1 MDELGILKDSA
12 AFSVHHIGGRGG
24 PSTSF
29 PAGSKANADIVY
41 VVYDAD
47 ADCIEQIV
55 DISQNEP
62 SPTMVLPYAVGEIQD
77 HGTLYLTYDPYMS
90 SILEPIQYTGLSY
103 PYPGVP
109 YDYVV
114 DDALRVVEKR
124 KVELM
129 SLDFILAKHPEIPK
143 PQFLSIDTQGSEL
156 SILKGAK
163 KTLETVVAVMVE
175 VEFTKI
181 YKDQPLFGEVHDFLL
196 ESGFVLMDLEHGIGT
211 TPSRGPV
218 GARAKGQLSW
228 GDALYFRKPENAE
241 RSALAF
247 IALSF
252 GYADY
257 ARSCFPIAEVVYPSI
272 HELLTEFESL
282 VASLKTKLPP
292 TFSDKYSANESRA
305 RFSNDFNQENSKER
319 GARLRN
325 IRSQLVKVLELLRIK
340 SLVKK
345 LYYSVDRILFERK
358 MIKLIQPMLRFSEE
372 NGLRTLKREL
382 TKQALTR

>member
-1 MDELGILKDSA
+1 MDEIGTLKKSA

-29 PAGSKANADIVY
+29 PAGSKTNADIVY

-47 ADCIEQIV
+47 ADCIEQII
-55 DISQNEP
+55 DISNNEQ
-62 SPTMVLPYAVGEIQD
+62 SSTIVLPYAVGEIQD
-77 HGTLYLTYDPYMS
+77 HGTLYITYDPYMS
-90 SILEPIQYTGLSY
+90 SILEPIQNTGLSY
-103 PYPGVP
+103 PYPGVS

-114 DDALRVVEKR
+114 DEALRVLEKR

-181 YKDQPLFGEVHDFLL
+181 YKDQPLFGDVHDFLL
-196 ESGFVLMDLEHGIGT
+196 ELGFVLMDLEHGIET

-247 IALSF
+247 VALNF

-257 ARSCFPIAEVVYPSI
+257 ARSCFPIGDMVYP
-272 HELLTEFESL
+272 FESI
-282 VASLKTKLPP
+282 VASLETTLPP

-305 RFSNDFNQENSKER
+305 RFSNNFSHANSKEN

-325 IRSQLVKVLELLRIK
+325 IRSQLVRILELLRIK

-345 LYYSVDRILFERK
+345 LYYFADRILFERK
-358 MIKLIQPMLRFSEE
+358 MIKLMQPMLRFSEE
-372 NGLRTLKREL
+372 NGLSALKHEL
-382 TKQALTR
+382 TRRALTR

>member
-1 MDELGILKDSA
+1 MDEIGTLKKSA

-47 ADCIEQIV
+47 ADCIEQII
-55 DISQNEP
+55 DISNNEQ
-62 SPTMVLPYAVGEIQD
+62 SSTIVLPYAVGEIQD
-77 HGTLYLTYDPYMS
+77 RGTLYITYDPYMS
-90 SILEPIQYTGLSY
+90 SILEPIQNTGLSY
-103 PYPGVP
+103 PYPGVS

-114 DDALRVVEKR
+114 DEALRVLEKR

-181 YKDQPLFGEVHDFLL
+181 YKDQPLFGDVHDFLL
-196 ESGFVLMDLEHGIGT
+196 ELGFVLMDLEHGIGT

-247 IALSF
+247 AALNF

-257 ARSCFPIAEVVYPSI
+257 ARSCFPIGDIVYPSI
-272 HELLTEFESL
+272 HELLTKFESV
-282 VASLKTKLPP
+282 VASLETTLPP

-305 RFSNDFNQENSKER
+305 RFSNNFNHANSKEN

-325 IRSQLVKVLELLRIK
+325 IRSQLVRILELLRIK

-345 LYYSVDRILFERK
+345 LYYFADRILFERK
-358 MIKLIQPMLRFSEE
+358 MIKLMQPMLRFSEE
-372 NGLRTLKREL
+372 NGLSALKHEL
-382 TKQALTR
+382 TRRALTR